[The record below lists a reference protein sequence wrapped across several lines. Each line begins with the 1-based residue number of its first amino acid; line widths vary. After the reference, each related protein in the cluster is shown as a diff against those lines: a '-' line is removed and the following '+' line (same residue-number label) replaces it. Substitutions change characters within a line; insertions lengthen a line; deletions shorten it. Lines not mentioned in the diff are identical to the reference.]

1 MSARDIELARRLI
14 AERLPHLRQPTRVC
28 TRKIKPHARHLGQ
41 YRWLSDT
48 MRLHPRYL
56 APLDDVRAL
65 ELLDTVVH
73 EILHKNSS
81 LPKQLRDTFL
91 PHPDVYAEAAR
102 LTRQLKSDFLRARQ
116 ERSDSALSDD
126 RRGIVRCSA

>member
-56 APLDDVRAL
+56 APLDDARAL
-65 ELLDTVVH
+65 ELLDTIVH

-81 LPKQLRDTFL
+81 LAKQLRDTFL
-91 PHPDVYAEAAR
+91 PHPDVYAEAER
-102 LTRQLKSDFLRARQ
+102 LTGQLKSDFLRARQ
-116 ERSDSALSDD
+116 EGSASALSENRRGTD
-126 RRGIVRCSA
+126 RRSG